1 MNDFLEKQPSPWYS
15 LMMLLVY
22 TFAFSIG
29 IQLLV
34 LMLGE
39 LTNSSAIGFMQGNNS
54 PESLGGN
61 SRFFMYALLASGTFG
76 TFYLPSVFLQKRE
89 PLHTYFPIEKTV
101 PMFYVLA
108 VAVLVAFSPM
118 MELIGEWNAQMTLPE
133 SLKGVEIWMRTQED
147 ASNDLIKKVV
157 MVDHIGL
164 LFVNI
169 IVLAVF
175 PAVAEEYYFRGSLM
189 HIFNRIFKNIHVTI
203 WVTAIIFSA
212 IHVQFFGFFP
222 RVILGAFFGYMLI
235 WTNNIWVP
243 ILAHFV
249 NNAIVTVLAF
259 YYTTQGKTFDELQT
273 FDSYSI
279 FVYLGSFMLTAVIAV
294 LFYKKSKSNINNGE
308 GLD

>member
-259 YYTTQGKTFDELQT
+259 YYTTQGKTFEELQT

-279 FVYLGSFMLTAVIAV
+279 FVYLGSFMLTAVIAF

>member
-29 IQLLV
+29 IQLLA

-39 LTNSSAIGFMQGNNS
+39 LTNSSAIGFLQGNNDS
-54 PESLGGN
+54 ESLGGN

-76 TFYLPSVFLQKRE
+76 TFYLPSVVLQKRE
-89 PLHTYFPIEKTV
+89 PLHRYFPIEKAA
-101 PMFYVLA
+101 PIFYVLA

-118 MELIGEWNAQMTLPE
+118 MELIAEWNAQMTLPE
-133 SLKGVEIWMRTQED
+133 SLKGVENWMRTQED

-157 MVDHIGL
+157 MVDHLGL
-164 LFVNI
+164 LFLNLV
-169 IVLAVF
+169 VLAVF
-175 PAVAEEYYFRGSLM
+175 PAIAEEYYFRGSLM
-189 HIFNRIFKNIHVTI
+189 HIFNRVFKNIHVTI

-243 ILAHFV
+243 ILGHFV

-259 YYTTQGKTFDELQT
+259 FYTAQGKTFEELQT
-273 FDSYSI
+273 YDSYSI
-279 FVYLGSFMLTAVIAV
+279 FVYLGSFMLTVVIAV

>member
-108 VAVLVAFSPM
+108 VAILVAFSPM

-259 YYTTQGKTFDELQT
+259 YYTTQGKTFEELQT

>member
-34 LMLGE
+34 LILGE

-76 TFYLPSVFLQKRE
+76 TFYLPAIFLQKRE
-89 PLHTYFPIEKTV
+89 PLHTYFPIEKAT
-101 PMFYVLA
+101 PIFYVLA
-108 VAVLVAFSPM
+108 VVVLVAFSPM
-118 MELIGEWNAQMTLPE
+118 MELIAEWNAQMTLPE
-133 SLKGVEIWMRTQED
+133 SFKGVENWMRTQEG

-164 LFVNI
+164 LFVNL

-222 RVILGAFFGYMLI
+222 RVILGAFFGYILI
-235 WTNNIWVP
+235 WTNNIWAP

-259 YYTTQGKTFDELQT
+259 YYTTQGKTFEELQT
-273 FDSYSI
+273 YDSYSI

-294 LFYKKSKSNINNGE
+294 LFYKISKSNINNGE

>member
-259 YYTTQGKTFDELQT
+259 YYTTQGKTFEELQT

>member
-34 LMLGE
+34 LMLGA
-39 LTNSSAIGFMQGNNS
+39 LTDSSAIGFLQGNNES
-54 PESLGGN
+54 ESLGGN

-76 TFYLPSVFLQKRE
+76 TFYLPSVVLQKRE
-89 PLHTYFPIEKTV
+89 PLHTYFPIEKAA
-101 PMFYVLA
+101 PIFYVLA
-108 VAVLVAFSPM
+108 VIVLVAFGPV
-118 MELIGEWNAQMTLPE
+118 MELIAEWNSQMSLPE
-133 SLKGVEIWMRTQED
+133 SLKGVENWMRTQED

-157 MVDHIGL
+157 MVDHLGL
-164 LFVNI
+164 LFLNL

-175 PAVAEEYYFRGSLM
+175 PAIAEEYYFRGSLM
-189 HIFNRIFKNIHVTI
+189 HIFNRVFKNIHVTI

-259 YYTTQGKTFDELQT
+259 FYTAQGKTFEELQT
-273 FDSYSI
+273 YDSYSI

>member
-1 MNDFLEKQPSPWYS
+1 MNDYLEKQPSPWYS

-29 IQLLV
+29 IQLLA
-34 LMLGE
+34 LTLGE
-39 LTNSSAIGFMQGNNS
+39 LTNSSASTFLQGDDTT
-54 PESLGGN
+54 SLGSN

-76 TFYLPSVFLQKRE
+76 TFYLPSVVLQKRE
-89 PLHTYFPIEKTV
+89 PFQAYFPVQQISPV
-101 PMFYVLA
+101 FYVLA
-108 VAVLVAFSPM
+108 VGILVGFSPM
-118 MELIGEWNAQMTLPE
+118 MELIAEWNAKMTLPE
-133 SLKGVEIWMRTQED
+133 SLKGVENWMRTQED

-164 LFVNI
+164 LFVNL
-169 IVLAVF
+169 IVLAIF

-189 HIFNRIFKNIHVTI
+189 HIFNRIFKNIHITI

-222 RVILGAFFGYMLI
+222 RMILGAFFGYMLI

-259 YYTTQGKTFDELQT
+259 YYTTLGKTFEELQT
-273 FDSYSI
+273 YDSYSI
-279 FVYLGSFMLTAVIAV
+279 FVYLGSFMLTVVIAV
-294 LFYKKSKSNINNGE
+294 LFYKKSKLNINNGE
-308 GLD
+308 GLG

>member
-108 VAVLVAFSPM
+108 VAILVAFSPM

-133 SLKGVEIWMRTQED
+133 SLKGVENWMRTQED
-147 ASNDLIKKVV
+147 ASNDLIKKIV

-189 HIFNRIFKNIHVTI
+189 HILNRIFKNIHVTI

-259 YYTTQGKTFDELQT
+259 YYTTQGKTFEELQT

-279 FVYLGSFMLTAVIAV
+279 FVYLGSFMLTAVTAV

>member
-108 VAVLVAFSPM
+108 VAILVAFSPM

>member
-1 MNDFLEKQPSPWYS
+1 YPC
-15 LMMLLVY
+15 LLVGD
-22 TFAFSIG
+22 FQLRLICVFFFSSRRRH
-29 IQLLV
+29 
-34 LMLGE
+34 
-39 LTNSSAIGFMQGNNS
+39 TRFSRDWSSDVCS
-54 PESLGGN
+54 SDL
-61 SRFFMYALLASGTFG
+61 
-76 TFYLPSVFLQKRE
+76 
-89 PLHTYFPIEKTV
+89 V

-259 YYTTQGKTFDELQT
+259 YYTTQGKTF
-273 FDSYSI
+273 
-279 FVYLGSFMLTAVIAV
+279 
-294 LFYKKSKSNINNGE
+294 
-308 GLD
+308 

>member
-133 SLKGVEIWMRTQED
+133 SLKGVENWMRTQED

-259 YYTTQGKTFDELQT
+259 YYTTQGKTFEELQT